1 MAVAEIITIGTEL
14 LLGEIQ
20 DTNSKYI
27 ARVLR
32 DIGVDLYRI
41 STVGDT
47 LNRISVSI
55 QEALTRA
62 DIVITTG
69 GLGPTV
75 DDPTR
80 QAVADA
86 VGVELEYIPELW
98 DTVIE
103 RFKRYG
109 RQPTENNKRQAFV
122 PAGAIVINN
131 PVGTAPAFACEKN
144 GNTIISLPG
153 VPREMEYL
161 IQNNVLDYLKSR
173 YGLEDAIIKATVLHT
188 VSMGES
194 SIDEVIGNL
203 EMLSNPTVG
212 LLAHPGQTDVRV
224 TAKAVSTKAAEEMI
238 APIVKELFKKL
249 GDVIYGVDGETLESV
264 VAKHLNAN
272 NLRLAV
278 IESGLGG
285 NIFRRISS
293 IIPDNVSGEDVA
305 VQLSIETI
313 KTLINEYKDQES
325 VDIIL
330 GARLTLGE
338 NKHDLYLLLFYKG
351 EFFEQT
357 RSYGGPSGDAPL
369 WAVNLS
375 LAFIRRKLMNI

>member
-41 STVGDT
+41 STVGDN
-47 LNRISVSI
+47 LNRISASI

-173 YGLEDAIIKATVLHT
+173 YGLEDTIIKATVLHT

-194 SIDEVIGNL
+194 SIDEVIGSL

-238 APIVKELFKKL
+238 APIVQELFKKL
-249 GDVIYGVDGETLESV
+249 GDVIYGVDDETLESV
-264 VAKHLNAN
+264 VAKHLNVH

-293 IIPDNVSGEDVA
+293 IIPDNISGEDVA

-313 KTLINEYKDQES
+313 KTLINEYKNQES

>member
-41 STVGDT
+41 STVGDN

-249 GDVIYGVDGETLESV
+249 GDVIYGVDNETLESV
-264 VAKHLNAN
+264 VAKYLNVH

>member
-41 STVGDT
+41 STVGDN

>member
-41 STVGDT
+41 STVGDN

-144 GNTIISLPG
+144 GNTIISTYF
-153 VPREMEYL
+153 E
-161 IQNNVLDYLKSR
+161 LKF
-173 YGLEDAIIKATVLHT
+173 T
-188 VSMGES
+188 
-194 SIDEVIGNL
+194 GNL
-203 EMLSNPTVG
+203 KFN
-212 LLAHPGQTDVRV
+212 
-224 TAKAVSTKAAEEMI
+224 
-238 APIVKELFKKL
+238 
-249 GDVIYGVDGETLESV
+249 
-264 VAKHLNAN
+264 
-272 NLRLAV
+272 
-278 IESGLGG
+278 
-285 NIFRRISS
+285 
-293 IIPDNVSGEDVA
+293 
-305 VQLSIETI
+305 
-313 KTLINEYKDQES
+313 
-325 VDIIL
+325 
-330 GARLTLGE
+330 
-338 NKHDLYLLLFYKG
+338 
-351 EFFEQT
+351 
-357 RSYGGPSGDAPL
+357 
-369 WAVNLS
+369 
-375 LAFIRRKLMNI
+375 